1 MSVIARVN
9 SANQWYD
16 RLSQRDGAL
25 IVIWAGLGLL
35 FGALLLNFY
44 LGLTFW
50 ALLLVGLAVLVGCRL
65 MYRLGR
71 LPPVAPAVTGPA
83 EVRLPYAPSLLALN
97 QWFDEQPPLTRMCQ
111 TMGWLYG
118 SFAVNLMLTHR
129 IGFPFGLLF
138 IAVAV
143 TMLVARVGHGHGWLG
158 SLQAARPAAPK
169 APPRP
174 AIAAPPPIDVTPD
187 VVAPTMV
194 AADTVTAET
203 RA

>member
-1 MSVIARVN
+1 MSLIDRVN
-9 SANQWYD
+9 GANQWYD

-25 IVIWAGLGLL
+25 VVIWAGLGLF

-50 ALLLVGLAVLVGCRL
+50 ALMLAGLAVLVGGRL
-65 MYRLGR
+65 AYRLGR
-71 LPPVAPAVTGPA
+71 LPPAEPSVTGPA

-138 IAVAV
+138 VAVAV
-143 TMLVARVGHGHGWLG
+143 TMLVARVGYGHGWLG
-158 SLQAARPAAPK
+158 NLQAGGQAAPDV
-169 APPRP
+169 PPRP
-174 AIAAPPPIDVTPD
+174 AIAAPPPINVTPE
-187 VVAPTMV
+187 VVAPTML
-194 AADTVTAET
+194 AADAVTAQT